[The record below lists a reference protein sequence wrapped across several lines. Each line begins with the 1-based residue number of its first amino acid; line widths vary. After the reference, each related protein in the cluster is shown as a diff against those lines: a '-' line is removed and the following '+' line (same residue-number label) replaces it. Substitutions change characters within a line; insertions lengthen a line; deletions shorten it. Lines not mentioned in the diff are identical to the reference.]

1 MSLRGLLV
9 VAIVAELAL
18 GGLLATRWRPVSA
31 PKMPAAFPDDPPF
44 AAEVADLA
52 AAARYG
58 GKDAW
63 MALGDALLGKGAYPS
78 AESAYRRAT
87 GLSPLDID
95 ARFALAFCIDRTG
108 RMTEANAEYEK
119 CLELPD
125 PPGAP
130 QSKKPFALYAIG
142 RNLLRLEDELGAE
155 AAFRRNPGFPPADY
169 QLARILLF
177 SGRPMEALEVVER
190 GLDRLPL
197 ALEWHR
203 LRGRILDALGRPAE
217 AFAARAMEERS
228 AHLVEVNFNVDYIR
242 PLTAQYGIQRMLR
255 DYAAAMEREPAEKL
269 SQRLDAIATAIG
281 ERIIPERT
289 TLMQLRVDLA
299 MRSGNPQD
307 AVDRIAAEPLLRDS
321 DPLIAAYEADAL
333 EQLGK
338 QDEATARRK
347 RLVAIAPT
355 PGLHRKL
362 ATACDRSGDET
373 GRDRH
378 LAEAERLEGIAV
390 YRRNDITAA
399 MPRFE
404 RAANLD
410 PSNSAALF
418 HWGEMLYH
426 LDRPEEAALV
436 FRKAIDRRPGFGRA
450 GDFLTYLSR
459 QKSK

>member
-1 MSLRGLLV
+1 MSLRWLFIV
-9 VAIVAELAL
+9 VIAAELAL
-18 GGLLATRWRPVSA
+18 VGLLATRWSRLPA
-31 PKMPAAFPDDPPF
+31 PPMPAGFPDDPAF
-44 AAEVADLA
+44 AAEVDALVA
-52 AAARYG
+52 ATRQG

-63 MALGDALLGKGAYPS
+63 MALGNALLGKGAYPF

-87 GLSPLDID
+87 EIAPLDMEG
-95 ARFALAFCIDRTG
+95 RFALAFCLDRTG
-108 RMTEANAEYEK
+108 RMAEANAEYEK

-142 RNLLRLEDELGAE
+142 RNLLRLEDETAAE
-155 AAFRRNPGFPPADY
+155 AAFRRNPGFPPSDY
-169 QLARILLF
+169 QLARLLLF
-177 SGRPMEALEVVER
+177 SGRPKEALEVVDR
-190 GLDRLPL
+190 GLQQLPL

-203 LRGRILDALGRPAE
+203 LRGRILDALDRPAE

-228 AHLVEVNFNVDYIR
+228 AHLVEMNFNTDYVR
-242 PLTAQYGIQRMLR
+242 PLITQHGIQRMFGE
-255 DYAAAMEREPAEKL
+255 YAAAAEREPPAEL
-269 SQRLDAIATAIG
+269 SRRLDAIDVAIG
-281 ERIIPERT
+281 ERMIPERT

-338 QDEATARRK
+338 LDVATARRK
-347 RLVAIAPT
+347 RLVMIAPT
-355 PGLHRKL
+355 SALHRKL
-362 ATACDRSGDET
+362 ATACETSGDEA

-390 YRRNDITAA
+390 YRRNDIANA
-399 MPRFE
+399 MSRFE
-404 RAANLD
+404 RAASLD
-410 PSNSAALF
+410 PSNATAMF

-426 LDRPEEAALV
+426 LGQPEEATRV
-436 FRKAIDRRPGFGRA
+436 FRKAVDERPGFRRPLE
-450 GDFLTYLSR
+450 FLEYLAR
-459 QKSK
+459 

>member
-1 MSLRGLLV
+1 MSLRWLFIV
-9 VAIVAELAL
+9 VIAAELAL
-18 GGLLATRWRPVSA
+18 VGLLATRWSRLPT
-31 PKMPAAFPDDPPF
+31 PQMPAGFPDDPPF
-44 AAEVADLA
+44 AAEVDALVA
-52 AAARYG
+52 ATRQG

-63 MALGDALLGKGAYPS
+63 MALGNALLGKGAYPF

-87 GLSPLDID
+87 EIAPLDMEG
-95 ARFALAFCIDRTG
+95 RFALAFCLDRTG
-108 RMTEANAEYEK
+108 RMAEANAEYEK

-142 RNLLRLEDELGAE
+142 RNLLRLEDETAAE
-155 AAFRRNPGFPPADY
+155 AAFRRNPGFPPSDY
-169 QLARILLF
+169 QLARLLLF
-177 SGRPMEALEVVER
+177 SGRPKEALEVVDR
-190 GLDRLPL
+190 GLKWLPL

-203 LRGRILDALGRPAE
+203 LRGRILDALDRPAE

-228 AHLVEVNFNVDYIR
+228 AHLVEMNFNTDYVR
-242 PLTAQYGIQRMLR
+242 PLITQHGIQRMFGE
-255 DYAAAMEREPAEKL
+255 YAAAAEREPPAEL
-269 SQRLDAIATAIG
+269 SRRLDAIDVAIG
-281 ERIIPERT
+281 ERMIPERT

-338 QDEATARRK
+338 LDVATARRK
-347 RLVAIAPT
+347 RLVMIAPT
-355 PGLHRKL
+355 SALHRKL
-362 ATACDRSGDET
+362 ATACETSGDEA

-390 YRRNDITAA
+390 YRRNDIAGA
-399 MPRFE
+399 LLRFQ
-404 RAANLD
+404 RAAGLD
-410 PSNSAALF
+410 PSNATALF

-426 LDRPEEAALV
+426 LGQPEEATRA
-436 FRKAIDRRPGFGRA
+436 FREAANEQPGFRRPLE
-450 GDFLTYLSR
+450 FLEYLAR
-459 QKSK
+459 

>member
-1 MSLRGLLV
+1 MSLRWLFIV
-9 VAIVAELAL
+9 VIAAELAL
-18 GGLLATRWRPVSA
+18 VGLLATRWSRLPA
-31 PKMPAAFPDDPPF
+31 PPMPAGFPDDPPF
-44 AAEVADLA
+44 AAEVDALVA
-52 AAARYG
+52 ATRQG

-63 MALGDALLGKGAYPS
+63 MALGNALLGKGAYPF

-87 GLSPLDID
+87 EIAPLDMEG
-95 ARFALAFCIDRTG
+95 RFALAFCLDRTG
-108 RMTEANAEYEK
+108 RMAEANAEYEK

-142 RNLLRLEDELGAE
+142 RNLLRLEDETAAE

-169 QLARILLF
+169 QLARLLLF
-177 SGRPMEALEVVER
+177 SGRPKEALEVVDR
-190 GLDRLPL
+190 GLQQLPL

-203 LRGRILDALGRPAE
+203 LRGRILDALDRPAE

-228 AHLVEVNFNVDYIR
+228 AHLVEMNFNTDYVR
-242 PLTAQYGIQRMLR
+242 PLITQHGIQRMFGE
-255 DYAAAMEREPAEKL
+255 YAAAAEREPPAEL
-269 SQRLDAIATAIG
+269 SRRLDAIDVAIG
-281 ERIIPERT
+281 ERMIPERT

-338 QDEATARRK
+338 LDVATARRK

-355 PGLHRKL
+355 PDLHRRL
-362 ATACDRSGDET
+362 AAACDRGGDET

-390 YRRNDITAA
+390 YRRNDIANA
-399 MPRFE
+399 MSRFE
-404 RAANLD
+404 RAASLD
-410 PSNSAALF
+410 PSNAAALF

-426 LDRPEEAALV
+426 LDRPEEAVHV
-436 FRKAIDRRPGFGRA
+436 FRKAVDEQPGYGRPLE
-450 GDFLTYLSR
+450 FLEYLAR
-459 QKSK
+459 

>member
-1 MSLRGLLV
+1 MSLRWLFIV
-9 VAIVAELAL
+9 VIAAELAL
-18 GGLLATRWRPVSA
+18 VGLLATRWSRLPT
-31 PKMPAAFPDDPPF
+31 PQMPAGFPDDPPF
-44 AAEVADLA
+44 AAEVDALVA
-52 AAARYG
+52 ATRQG

-63 MALGDALLGKGAYPS
+63 MALGNALLGKGAYPF

-87 GLSPLDID
+87 EIAPLDME
-95 ARFALAFCIDRTG
+95 ARFALAFCLDRTG
-108 RMTEANAEYEK
+108 RMAEANAEYEK

-142 RNLLRLEDELGAE
+142 RNLLRLEDETAAE
-155 AAFRRNPGFPPADY
+155 AAFRRNPGFPPSDY
-169 QLARILLF
+169 QLARLLLF
-177 SGRPMEALEVVER
+177 SGRPKEALEVVDR
-190 GLDRLPL
+190 GLQQLPL

-203 LRGRILDALGRPAE
+203 LRGRILDALDRPAE

-228 AHLVEVNFNVDYIR
+228 AHLVEMNFNTDYVR
-242 PLTAQYGIQRMLR
+242 PLITQHGIQRMFGE
-255 DYAAAMEREPAEKL
+255 YAAAAEREPPAEL
-269 SQRLDAIATAIG
+269 SRRLDAIDVAIG
-281 ERIIPERT
+281 ERMIPERT

-338 QDEATARRK
+338 LDVATARRK
-347 RLVAIAPT
+347 RLVMIAPT
-355 PGLHRKL
+355 SALHRKL
-362 ATACDRSGDET
+362 ATACETSGDEA

-390 YRRNDITAA
+390 YRRNDIAGA
-399 MPRFE
+399 LLRFQ
-404 RAANLD
+404 RAAGLD
-410 PSNSAALF
+410 PSNATALF

-426 LDRPEEAALV
+426 LGQPEEATRA
-436 FRKAIDRRPGFGRA
+436 FREAANEQPGFRRPLE
-450 GDFLTYLSR
+450 FLEYLAR
-459 QKSK
+459 

>member
-1 MSLRGLLV
+1 MSLRWLFIV
-9 VAIVAELAL
+9 VIAAELAL
-18 GGLLATRWRPVSA
+18 VGLLATRWSRLPA
-31 PKMPAAFPDDPPF
+31 PPMPAGFPDDPPF
-44 AAEVADLA
+44 AAEVDALVA
-52 AAARYG
+52 ATRQG

-63 MALGDALLGKGAYPS
+63 MALGNALLGKGAYPF

-87 GLSPLDID
+87 EIAPLDMEG
-95 ARFALAFCIDRTG
+95 RFALAFCLDRTG
-108 RMTEANAEYEK
+108 RMAEANAEYEK

-142 RNLLRLEDELGAE
+142 RNLLRLEDETAAE
-155 AAFRRNPGFPPADY
+155 AAFRRNPGFPPSDY
-169 QLARILLF
+169 QLARLLLF
-177 SGRPMEALEVVER
+177 SGRPKEALEVVDR
-190 GLDRLPL
+190 GLQQLPL

-203 LRGRILDALGRPAE
+203 LRGRILDALDRPAE

-228 AHLVEVNFNVDYIR
+228 AHLVEMNFNTDYVR
-242 PLTAQYGIQRMLR
+242 PLITQHGIQRMFGE
-255 DYAAAMEREPAEKL
+255 YAAAAEREPPAEL
-269 SQRLDAIATAIG
+269 SRRLDAIDVAIG
-281 ERIIPERT
+281 ERMIPERT

-338 QDEATARRK
+338 LDVATARRK
-347 RLVAIAPT
+347 RLVMIAPT
-355 PGLHRKL
+355 SALHRKL
-362 ATACDRSGDET
+362 ATACETSGDEA

-390 YRRNDITAA
+390 YRRNDIAGA
-399 MPRFE
+399 LLRFQ
-404 RAANLD
+404 RAAGLD
-410 PSNSAALF
+410 PSNATALF

-426 LDRPEEAALV
+426 LGQPEEATRA
-436 FRKAIDRRPGFGRA
+436 FREAANEQPGFRRPLE
-450 GDFLTYLSR
+450 FLEYLAR
-459 QKSK
+459 